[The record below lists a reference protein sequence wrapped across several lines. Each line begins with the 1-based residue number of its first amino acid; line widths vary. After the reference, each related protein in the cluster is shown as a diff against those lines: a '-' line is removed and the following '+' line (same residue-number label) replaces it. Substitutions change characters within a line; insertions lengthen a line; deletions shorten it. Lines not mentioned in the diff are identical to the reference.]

1 VPQKEGNAIEDY
13 EDKFTRDG
21 GTSTLHRQANM
32 PKPLHIGGSGE
43 RRGGTKRATPLELL
57 DETGNYQGSPR
68 SPSRNGSILGSGT
81 TTLYEQG
88 IAVES
93 PSPRSDTTPR
103 QSRDGS
109 EGDEDEEYDK
119 EQIASAVYFPHR
131 RPASDDQARLFD
143 QGHPADFQYGLA
155 QDQHDV
161 LSQAVKR
168 LSASGVGSV
177 GHVDI
182 SLLSQDEK
190 SIFHRDL
197 ESSEGQLGDND
208 DHILSKMSE
217 LSICSASESGLD
229 SADESGLSAQEEESS
244 LTDDPGITLTS
255 SASPT
260 MACRRKRSYGGTLA
274 PVGAVELKPYRHQV
288 GGHTTVFR
296 FSRRAVC
303 KQLDNRENQF
313 YERIELRHPEM
324 LMFLARFVFERLFV
338 LISHCVD
345 CVAEISAKTHPFHF
359 GMPCES

>member
-1 VPQKEGNAIEDY
+1 
-13 EDKFTRDG
+13 
-21 GTSTLHRQANM
+21 M
-32 PKPLHIGGSGE
+32 PNPLHIDGSGE
-43 RRGGTKRATPLELL
+43 RQGGTKRAIPRELL

-68 SPSRNGSILGSGT
+68 SHSHNRSILGSGA

-93 PSPRSDTTPR
+93 PSPCSDTTQRP
-103 QSRDGS
+103 SRDGS
-109 EGDEDEEYDK
+109 EGDEDEEYGK

-131 RPASDDQARLFD
+131 RPASEDAARRFD
-143 QGHPADFQYGLA
+143 QGHSADFQYGLA
-155 QDQHDV
+155 QDEHAV

-182 SLLSQDEK
+182 SLLSKDEQ
-190 SIFHRDL
+190 SLLHGDL
-197 ESSEGQLGDND
+197 KSSEGQLGDND
-208 DHILSKMSE
+208 ARILSTMSE
-217 LSICSASESGLD
+217 LSIGSSSGSGLD
-229 SADESGLSAQEEESS
+229 SADENGLSAREEESS
-244 LTDDPGITLTS
+244 LTDDSGITLTS
-255 SASPT
+255 PSMAS
-260 MACRRKRSYGGTLA
+260 RRKRSYGGTLA

-324 LMFLARFVFERLFV
+324 LMFLARFVFGRFFV
-338 LISHCVD
+338 LISHFVD
-345 CVAEISAKTHPFHF
+345 CVAETSAKTHTFHF
-359 GMPCES
+359 WMPSEL